1 MNFTET
7 LRCLEPMFKKSDNFK
22 IIQAEL
28 IRYAVV
34 KRIIPV
40 IIIDEVNYIKN
51 GILNDLKL
59 LFNFDMDSTNRTVV
73 LLVGLPQINIRQR
86 ITINY
91 NLEVLSKEE
100 AIHSMN
106 VKRS

>member
-1 MNFTET
+1 
-7 LRCLEPMFKKSDNFK
+7 MFKKSDNFK

>member
-1 MNFTET
+1 
-7 LRCLEPMFKKSDNFK
+7 MFRKSDNFK

-28 IRYAVV
+28 TRYAVV